1 MLLSDVLDNPSVL
14 VAPSYRIYRYTDAV
28 YKIVHFPSP
37 RVLVG
42 GSEPSEE
49 PGDDLYDA
57 PDNHSA
63 VCRAKRS
70 VLELGLCNEWKYFC
84 TFTLD
89 PQKYNRYNLK
99 AWYKDF
105 SQFIRDQRKKYHV
118 SLKYLLVPEM
128 HVDGAW
134 HMHGLLSDA
143 PPLVSFRDR
152 ACRGEK
158 LPDRLRNSEYCSWAD
173 YECRFGFNSLSR
185 VIDPVPPLV
194 SFRDRACRGEK
205 LPDRLRNSEYC
216 SWADYECR
224 FGFNSLSRV
233 IDPVAVSFYI
243 LKYISKAFDADALAS
258 GAHRYYASLGLA
270 RATLHG
276 SVYGESDYLNRFCT
290 NKYQWCETGMT
301 AVRDGL
307 DWTFAMDHMDG
318 LQPLDDLPAP
328 EAVPAFADVMDFI
341 QDRLEGFS

>member
-49 PGDDLYDA
+49 PGDDSYDA

-128 HVDGAW
+128 HLDGAW

-158 LPDRLRNSEYCSWAD
+158 LPDRLRNSEYCSW
-173 YECRFGFNSLSR
+173 S
-185 VIDPVPPLV
+185 
-194 SFRDRACRGEK
+194 
-205 LPDRLRNSEYC
+205 
-216 SWADYECR
+216 DYECR

-233 IDPVAVSFYI
+233 IDPVAVSFYV
-243 LKYISKAFDADALAS
+243 LKYISKSFDADALAS
-258 GAHRYYASLGLA
+258 GAHRYYASLGLT

-276 SVYGESDYLNRFCT
+276 SVYGESEYLNRYCT

-328 EAVPAFADVMDFI
+328 EAVPAFADVMEFV
-341 QDRLEGFS
+341 QDSMEGWRK